1 MNINIKLPKLIS
13 LMTHT
18 ELLSNLSQVI
28 LVLGQFGDFKICI
41 FCFDDF
47 IIVLQ
52 IYSYY
57 AA

>member
-1 MNINIKLPKLIS
+1 
-13 LMTHT
+13 MTHT

-28 LVLGQFGDFKICI
+28 LVLGQFGNFQICI